1 MTSWLRIASAIDR
14 LNAWIGRSA
23 SWFALVM
30 VLLGAFNAVTRY
42 LGRYLGTNLSSNVYI
57 EGQWYLF
64 SLLFLLG
71 TAYTLQRN
79 QHVRVDVIY
88 SRLSTRGQAWID
100 VLGTVLFLLPFTVT
114 MMWLTWPSVRNSWVV
129 RETSPDPGGLVRYPL
144 KAMIL
149 VCFLAL
155 TLQGLALLIQRIA
168 FLRGQLELPPSSDSE
183 PGGVS

>member
-14 LNAWIGRSA
+14 TNAWIGRSA
-23 SWFALVM
+23 SWLALVM

-71 TAYTLQRN
+71 TAYTFQCN
-79 QHVRVDVIY
+79 QHVRVDVVY
-88 SRLSTRGQAWID
+88 SRLSVRRQAWID
-100 VLGTVLFLLPFTVT
+100 VLGTALFLLPFTIT
-114 MMWLTWPSVRNSWVV
+114 MIWLTWPSVRNSWHVQ
-129 RETSPDPGGLVRYPL
+129 ETSPDPGGLLRYPL

-155 TLQGLALLIQRIA
+155 TFQGISLLIQRIA
-168 FLRGQLELPPSSDSE
+168 FLRGHLILPPSSDSE
-183 PGGVS
+183 PGGMS